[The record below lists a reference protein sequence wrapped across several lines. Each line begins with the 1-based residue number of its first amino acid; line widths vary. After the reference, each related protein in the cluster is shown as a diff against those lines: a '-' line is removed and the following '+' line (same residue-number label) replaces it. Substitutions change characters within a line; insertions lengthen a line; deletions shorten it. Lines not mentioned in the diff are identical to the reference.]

1 MSLPACQ
8 QRTLDRIE
16 GALQASEPR
25 LASMYAMFAKL
36 SDGEPVGA
44 EPLAEGGRRRRMTP
58 GGVVSAVVLIPMM
71 FALIVTGVLLGGRA
85 HSAGRCAAGHLTGSD
100 LLHLS
105 LPSCGTQQR
114 TASAA
119 GPTSCP
125 GSTKQ
130 IGAVTA
136 HFAIWARDAQ
146 AEWPAGQPAAAA
158 ANPAGLC

>member
-8 QRTLDRIE
+8 QRSLDRIE
-16 GALQASEPR
+16 GALQAAEPR

-36 SDGEPVGA
+36 SEGEPVGA
-44 EPLAEGGRRRRMTP
+44 EPLAEAGRRRRMTP
-58 GGVVSAVVLIPMM
+58 GGLVSAVVLVPMM
-71 FALIVTGVLLGGRA
+71 FALIITGVLLGGRA
-85 HSAGRCAAGHLTGSD
+85 HSAGRCAAGHLTGSG

-114 TASAA
+114 TAS
-119 GPTSCP
+119 GVGLTSCP
-125 GSTKQ
+125 ESTKQ

-146 AEWPAGQPAAAA
+146 AQWPAGQPASAA